1 MPLPY
6 NVSALSS
13 KRGTIGGFRLPCRT
27 LHEGGR
33 MLVEQ
38 VAGSQWN
45 GWPDANGIRGRITV
59 VRAISGRNLIV
70 WVSLVSK
77 DPLALS
83 DRIKGVPPKK

>member
-1 MPLPY
+1 
-6 NVSALSS
+6 
-13 KRGTIGGFRLPCRT
+13 
-27 LHEGGR
+27 
-33 MLVEQ
+33 
-38 VAGSQWN
+38 
-45 GWPDANGIRGRITV
+45 V